1 MIADTASGYTGGV
14 TGPAKRRRADARRNY
29 DVLLEAAKDVFARLG
44 TDAPLEVVA
53 QEAGVGRGTLY
64 RHFPSREHVFAAIMR
79 DSAELLDARARELLD
94 APDGAGRLPEW
105 LRLYDGAATEYP
117 GMSGHVGDGLADD
130 GSPVATTCAPMK
142 ASFAALLDR
151 ARAEGHVRPDVTATQ
166 VLTLVGAL
174 PKDPATGRTAEPY
187 LDVVLEGLRITT

>member
-1 MIADTASGYTGGV
+1 M
-14 TGPAKRRRADARRNY
+14 
-29 DVLLEAAKDVFARLG
+29 LLEAAKDVFARLG

-79 DSAELLDARARELLD
+79 DSANLLDVRARELLD
-94 APDGAGRLPEW
+94 SPDGTARLAEW
-105 LRLYDGAATEYP
+105 LRLYDRAATEYP
-117 GMSGHVGDGLADD
+117 GLSGHGDA
-130 GSPVATTCAPMK
+130 SPVATTCAPMK

-151 ARAEGHVRPDVTATQ
+151 ARAEGRVRPDVTAAQ

-187 LDVVLEGLRITT
+187 LDVVLAGLRITT